1 MHELKESVGV
11 SERFR
16 ALSCRLNQLSYKSFP
31 KIHGEAVIIV
41 RDAESLK
48 IIRRQKVKNVITNAA
63 LNFFASLLA
72 NPFTNTHVPESSTTR
87 VRNSWQLRLGT
98 GTGTPSPTDTD
109 LFNPIPGSYKSGSAS
124 SSGATTQYYVR
135 YMPED
140 ANGYTYTEAG
150 IFENNGDT
158 MINHLMLSPT
168 LTKDSSKLVDFYVT
182 ITFS

>member
-1 MHELKESVGV
+1 MQALKENVGV
-11 SERFR
+11 TEKLR
-16 ALSCRLNQLSYKSFP
+16 ALSRRLNRLSHKEFP
-31 KIHGEAVIIV
+31 RIHGEAKIIV

-63 LNFFASLLA
+63 LNFFAAILA
-72 NPFTNTHVPESSTTR
+72 SPFNNTHVPEGSQCP

-98 GTGTPSPTDTD
+98 GSGTPSETDTD
-109 LFNPIPGSYKSGSAS
+109 LFNPIPGSYKSGSVS

-135 YMPED
+135 YLPEE

-150 IFENNGDT
+150 IFENNNET
-158 MINHLMLSPT
+158 MINHLMLSPA
-168 LTKDSSKLVDFYVT
+168 LTKDSSILVDFYVN